1 MNYKQD
7 SIITIDDKRNF
18 LFQLIGDWNLFT
30 LNEIEIDKLYERLK
44 EGIK

>member
-1 MNYKQD
+1 MNCKEE

-30 LNEIEIDKLYERLK
+30 LNEMEIDKLHGRLK
-44 EGIK
+44 ENIK